1 MKAYLKKW
9 WLFILILAMP
19 VKSMAQEYKIWQ
31 LPPNNCL
38 K

>member
-19 VKSMAQEYKIWQ
+19 VNSMAQEYKIWQ
-31 LPPNNCL
+31 FARTIA
-38 K
+38 